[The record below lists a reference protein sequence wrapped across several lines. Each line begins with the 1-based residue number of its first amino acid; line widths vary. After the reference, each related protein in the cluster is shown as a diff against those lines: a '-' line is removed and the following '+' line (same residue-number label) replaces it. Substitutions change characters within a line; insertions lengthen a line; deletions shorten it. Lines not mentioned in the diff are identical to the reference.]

1 MRCPSVISPRNPIVN
16 APQRDVA
23 RALAGRLEPLAVGP
37 RFTPSGAATTIGFGT
52 AVTSQARYVTR
63 EWPMSSQSTV
73 DHTVATPAPPVS
85 LTVLVYSDD
94 ANVRAAVRA
103 ALGTKPAPDL
113 PTARGRGRID
123 LAILDG
129 EAVPAGGIGIARQL
143 KDEIYQC
150 PPLLVLTG
158 RAQDGW
164 LATWARADAVVPH
177 PIDPVRLAD
186 VAAALLR
193 PRVA

>member
-1 MRCPSVISPRNPIVN
+1 MP
-16 APQRDVA
+16 
-23 RALAGRLEPLAVGP
+23 GP
-37 RFTPSGAATTIGFGT
+37 
-52 AVTSQARYVTR
+52 
-63 EWPMSSQSTV
+63 STV
-73 DHTVATPAPPVS
+73 DHVVAPPAPPTV

-94 ANVRAAVRA
+94 ATVRAAIRG
-103 ALGTKPAPDL
+103 ALGTRPAPDL
-113 PTARGRGRID
+113 PEVRVQEVATEPAVIDAMDAIAKNGARID

-143 KDEIYQC
+143 KDEIYHC

-164 LATWARADAVVPH
+164 LATWARADAIVPH

-186 VAAALLR
+186 IAAALLR

>member
-1 MRCPSVISPRNPIVN
+1 
-16 APQRDVA
+16 
-23 RALAGRLEPLAVGP
+23 
-37 RFTPSGAATTIGFGT
+37 
-52 AVTSQARYVTR
+52 
-63 EWPMSSQSTV
+63 MSSQSTV
-73 DHTVATPAPPVS
+73 DHAVGAPAPPVS

-113 PTARGRGRID
+113 PAVRVREVATEPAVIEAMDGIAKGAGRID

-143 KDEIYQC
+143 KDEIFQC

-164 LATWARADAVVPH
+164 LATWARADAIVPH

>member
-1 MRCPSVISPRNPIVN
+1 
-16 APQRDVA
+16 
-23 RALAGRLEPLAVGP
+23 
-37 RFTPSGAATTIGFGT
+37 
-52 AVTSQARYVTR
+52 
-63 EWPMSSQSTV
+63 MSSPSTV
-73 DHTVATPAPPVS
+73 DHTVAAPAPPAS

-94 ANVRAAVRA
+94 ANVRATVRA

-113 PTARGRGRID
+113 PAVRVREVATEPAVIEAMDGIARGEGRID

-164 LATWARADAVVPH
+164 LATWARVEAIVPH

>member
-1 MRCPSVISPRNPIVN
+1 
-16 APQRDVA
+16 
-23 RALAGRLEPLAVGP
+23 
-37 RFTPSGAATTIGFGT
+37 
-52 AVTSQARYVTR
+52 
-63 EWPMSSQSTV
+63 MSSQSTV
-73 DHTVATPAPPVS
+73 EHVVAAPAPPAI
-85 LTVLVYSDD
+85 LTVLIYSDD

-113 PTARGRGRID
+113 PDVRIREVATEPAVIEAMDAIAKGSQID

-177 PIDPVRLAD
+177 PIDPIRLAD
-186 VAAALLR
+186 IAATLLR
-193 PRVA
+193 SRVA

>member
-1 MRCPSVISPRNPIVN
+1 MP
-16 APQRDVA
+16 
-23 RALAGRLEPLAVGP
+23 GP
-37 RFTPSGAATTIGFGT
+37 
-52 AVTSQARYVTR
+52 
-63 EWPMSSQSTV
+63 STV
-73 DHTVATPAPPVS
+73 DHVVAPPAPPTV

-94 ANVRAAVRA
+94 ANVRAAIRG
-103 ALGTKPAPDL
+103 ALGTRPAPDL
-113 PTARGRGRID
+113 PEVRVREAATEPAVIEAMDAIAKGGPAARID

-143 KDEIYQC
+143 KDEIFQC

-164 LATWARADAVVPH
+164 LATWARVEAIVPH

>member
-1 MRCPSVISPRNPIVN
+1 MP
-16 APQRDVA
+16 
-23 RALAGRLEPLAVGP
+23 GP
-37 RFTPSGAATTIGFGT
+37 
-52 AVTSQARYVTR
+52 
-63 EWPMSSQSTV
+63 STV
-73 DHTVATPAPPVS
+73 DHVVAPPAPPTA

-94 ANVRAAVRA
+94 ANVRAAIRG
-103 ALGTKPAPDL
+103 ALGTRPAPDL
-113 PTARGRGRID
+113 PEVRVREAATEPAVIEAMDAIAKGGEPARID

-143 KDEIYQC
+143 KDEIFEC

-164 LATWARADAVVPH
+164 LATWARAEAIVPH

>member
-1 MRCPSVISPRNPIVN
+1 
-16 APQRDVA
+16 
-23 RALAGRLEPLAVGP
+23 
-37 RFTPSGAATTIGFGT
+37 
-52 AVTSQARYVTR
+52 
-63 EWPMSSQSTV
+63 MSSSTV
-73 DHTVATPAPPVS
+73 DHAVVAPAPPS
-85 LTVLVYSDD
+85 ILTVLVYSDD

-103 ALGTKPAPDL
+103 ALGTRPAPDL
-113 PTARGRGRID
+113 PEVRIREMATEPAVIEAMDAIAKGAQID

-164 LATWARADAVVPH
+164 LATWARVDAVVPH

-186 VAAALLR
+186 VTATLLR

>member
-1 MRCPSVISPRNPIVN
+1 
-16 APQRDVA
+16 
-23 RALAGRLEPLAVGP
+23 
-37 RFTPSGAATTIGFGT
+37 
-52 AVTSQARYVTR
+52 
-63 EWPMSSQSTV
+63 MSSQSTV
-73 DHTVATPAPPVS
+73 EHAVAAQTPPRT

-113 PTARGRGRID
+113 PDVRIREVATEPAVIEAMDAIAKGSRID

-177 PIDPVRLAD
+177 PLDPIRLAD
-186 VAAALLR
+186 VAASLLR

>member
-1 MRCPSVISPRNPIVN
+1 
-16 APQRDVA
+16 
-23 RALAGRLEPLAVGP
+23 
-37 RFTPSGAATTIGFGT
+37 
-52 AVTSQARYVTR
+52 
-63 EWPMSSQSTV
+63 MSSQSTV
-73 DHTVATPAPPVS
+73 DHAVAAPAPPAV
-85 LTVLVYSDD
+85 LNVLVYSDD

-113 PTARGRGRID
+113 PDVRIREVATEPAVIEAMDNIAKGSPLD

-143 KDEIYQC
+143 KDEIYNC

-164 LATWARADAVVPH
+164 LATWARAEAVVPH
-177 PIDPVRLAD
+177 PIDPIRLAD
-186 VAAALLR
+186 VAASLLR

>member
-1 MRCPSVISPRNPIVN
+1 MPSP
-16 APQRDVA
+16 
-23 RALAGRLEPLAVGP
+23 
-37 RFTPSGAATTIGFGT
+37 
-52 AVTSQARYVTR
+52 
-63 EWPMSSQSTV
+63 STV
-73 DHTVATPAPPVS
+73 DHAVAAPAPPSV
-85 LTVLVYSDD
+85 LHVLVYSDD
-94 ANVRAAVRA
+94 ANVRASVRA

-113 PTARGRGRID
+113 PEVRIREVATEPAVIEAMDAIAKGSRID

-143 KDEIYQC
+143 KDEIYHC

-164 LATWARADAVVPH
+164 LATWARAEAVVPH

-186 VAAALLR
+186 VAASLLR

>member
-1 MRCPSVISPRNPIVN
+1 
-16 APQRDVA
+16 
-23 RALAGRLEPLAVGP
+23 
-37 RFTPSGAATTIGFGT
+37 
-52 AVTSQARYVTR
+52 
-63 EWPMSSQSTV
+63 MSSQSTV
-73 DHTVATPAPPVS
+73 EHAVAAPAPPRT

-103 ALGTKPAPDL
+103 ALGTRPAPDL
-113 PTARGRGRID
+113 PEVRIREVATEPAVIEAMDAIAKGSRID

-177 PIDPVRLAD
+177 PLDPIRLAD
-186 VAAALLR
+186 VAATLLR

>member
-1 MRCPSVISPRNPIVN
+1 
-16 APQRDVA
+16 
-23 RALAGRLEPLAVGP
+23 
-37 RFTPSGAATTIGFGT
+37 
-52 AVTSQARYVTR
+52 
-63 EWPMSSQSTV
+63 MSSQSTV
-73 DHTVATPAPPVS
+73 DHAVAATAPPVS

-113 PTARGRGRID
+113 PAVRVREVATEPAVIEAMDGIAKGAGRID

-143 KDEIYQC
+143 KDEIFQC

-164 LATWARADAVVPH
+164 LATWARADAIVPH

>member
-1 MRCPSVISPRNPIVN
+1 
-16 APQRDVA
+16 
-23 RALAGRLEPLAVGP
+23 
-37 RFTPSGAATTIGFGT
+37 
-52 AVTSQARYVTR
+52 
-63 EWPMSSQSTV
+63 MSSQSTV
-73 DHTVATPAPPVS
+73 DHAVAAPAPPRI

-113 PTARGRGRID
+113 PDVRIHEVATEHAVIEAMDAIAKGSRID

-177 PIDPVRLAD
+177 PIDPIRLAD
-186 VAAALLR
+186 VAASLLR